1 MYSETAY
8 RFVGGLQG
16 YVLCPLALTGF
27 ATPLYVHFFAGAR
40 LEIGIM
46 FLVISVLI
54 AIANVHLCSR
64 REVIEKSASYFPAFF
79 SMAGMS
85 AWYLI
90 APVSAMFHVLAGI
103 LILLFD
109 FLGQPLFGAALA
121 RMTNH

>member
-16 YVLCPLALTGF
+16 YVLCPLALTGL

-40 LEIGIM
+40 LEIGIT

-54 AIANVHLCSR
+54 AIANVYLCSR
-64 REVIEKSASYFPAFF
+64 CEIVEKSASYFPLVF
-79 SMAGMS
+79 SMAGIS

-90 APVSAMFHVLAGI
+90 APVPTMFNVLAVI

-109 FLGQPLFGAALA
+109 FLGQPLFGAGLA